1 MMNMYDVAEFVPIS
15 AASIRK
21 LMNGGAA
28 RVQHGT
34 GMRLPLSKAQM
45 KKHRS
50 ASMKGK
56 GYNLQLDPYQIS
68 MMMKTMTGKGFF
80 DDIGAAFTQHIIEP
94 TKAAFQEKI
103 IAPIEQGVQE
113 KIINPFQSQIINPI
127 QEKIITPF
135 QEKIIA
141 PSEQLVKMIPAVMPS
156 IRDNVDRAG
165 KQFRRQGKKLGRKV
179 ASTLIHQ
186 GIPMAAATLGGIAG
200 AAAGT
205 AATANPLGSYAG
217 EAAGSMAGEYG
228 GTKLADY
235 IGRKT
240 GYGLMDIVRYVAP
253 HAKKALYAVG
263 KELGKQAITKGLDYA
278 AKKATE
284 KGVPPEMIHASK
296 QYAHQAAQGSPLEA
310 EEMVREIIEGTLQK
324 HPQYE
329 KVSAMMRQMF
339 GHGAKK
345 RRMKGGTALIDQ
357 PFTVRQGVD
366 SADRFFKDP
375 AGTFG
380 FGAGDQHPLEM
391 MAKNFGFG
399 AKKRRKMKGGTAL
412 IDQPFTVRQGVDS
425 ADRFFK
431 DPAGTFGFG
440 AADQHPLEMMAKNFG
455 FGAKKRRMKGGTA
468 LIDQPFTVR
477 QGVDSADRFFKD
489 PAGTF
494 GFGAADQHP
503 LEMMA
508 KNFGFGAKKRRMKGG
523 TALIDQPFTV
533 RQAVDTSRSFIDDP
547 AGAFGFG
554 ARRGGA
560 LIQAGYR

>member
-1 MMNMYDVAEFVPIS
+1 MMNMYDVAEFDPIS

-21 LMNGGAA
+21 MMRGGAA

-68 MMMKTMTGKGFF
+68 MMMKQMTGTGFF

-94 TKAAFQEKI
+94 TKQAFQQEI
-103 IAPIEQGVQE
+103 INPIQQGVQE
-113 KIINPFQSQIINPI
+113 KIINPFQSQMIKPI
-127 QEKIITPF
+127 

-141 PSEQLVKMIPAVMPS
+141 PSEQLMKMVPSVMPS
-156 IRDNVDRAG
+156 VMPMVRDRMADVG
-165 KQFRRQGKKLGRKV
+165 KQFKRQGKQLGRKA
-179 ASTLIHQ
+179 ASALIHQ
-186 GIPMAAATLGGIAG
+186 GIPMAASTIGGLAG

-205 AATANPLGSYAG
+205 AATGGNPLGGYAG
-217 EAAGSMAGEYG
+217 EAGGAMLGEYG

-235 IGRKT
+235 IGAKT

-263 KELGKQAITKGLDYA
+263 KELGKQVLTKGIDYA
-278 AKKATE
+278 TQKAME
-284 KGVPPEMIHASK
+284 KGVPQEMIHASK

-345 RRMKGGTALIDQ
+345 RRMRGGTALIDQPFTVRQAVDSGRSFVDNPAGAFGFGAKKRRMRGGTALIDQ

-375 AGTFG
+375 AGAFG
-380 FGAGDQHPLEM
+380 FGAADVHPLEM
-391 MAKNFGFG
+391 MAKKMGFG
-399 AKKRRKMKGGTAL
+399 AKKRRMRGGTAL

-431 DPAGTFGFG
+431 DPAG
-440 AADQHPLEMMAKNFG
+440 
-455 FGAKKRRMKGGTA
+455 
-468 LIDQPFTVR
+468 
-477 QGVDSADRFFKD
+477 
-489 PAGTF
+489 
-494 GFGAADQHP
+494 
-503 LEMMA
+503 
-508 KNFGFGAKKRRMKGG
+508 
-523 TALIDQPFTV
+523 
-533 RQAVDTSRSFIDDP
+533 
-547 AGAFGFG
+547 AFGFG
-554 ARRGGA
+554 VMDDARRMVQTVEKYGGTPFGFGHPRRGGA